1 MKKNI
6 IILIITLVI
15 GVIGIWIYDNYK
27 VKLYEK
33 DLFYMDTYI
42 NVKLYSNNKD
52 TANKALDEIDK
63 IYSEYHKLTDRY
75 NSYQNL
81 VNLYTINNN
90 VSTDEYLKIDEK
102 LYKLIEYG
110 IKMYNDSDGKID
122 ISMGNVIDIWR
133 GYRTSGLG
141 VPTLEELKYVNYNNI
156 SQIELKDG
164 QIKNNNLNLDLGSI
178 SKGYTTEKVAE
189 YLNNIGLNTYL
200 INAGGNV
207 IVGESYKKDKYKVGL
222 EDPNSKYGEVFK
234 VINVTNK
241 SVVTSGGYLRYYEY
255 DGKKYH
261 HIIDPD
267 TLFPSD
273 YMKSV
278 TVITD
283 DSAYADFLS
292 TYLFLFPVDQGKEYV
307 ESLDNVEAIWY
318 LNDDTYVTS
327 NGFKQYE

>member
-52 TANKALDEIDK
+52 KANKALDEIDK

-75 NSYQNL
+75 NSYPNL
-81 VNLYTINNN
+81 VNLYTINTN

-110 IKMYNDSDGKID
+110 IKMYNDSNGKID

>member
-6 IILIITLVI
+6 IILIITLLI
-15 GVIGIWIYDNYK
+15 GVIGIWIYDSYK
-27 VKLYEK
+27 IKLYEK

-52 TANKALDEIDK
+52 KANKALDEIDK

-110 IKMYNDSDGKID
+110 IKMYNDSNGKID

>member
-42 NVKLYSNNKD
+42 NVKLYSNNKEK
-52 TANKALDEIDK
+52 ANKALDEIDK
-63 IYSEYHKLTDRY
+63 IYNEYHKLTDRY
-75 NSYQNL
+75 NSYPNL
-81 VNLYTINNN
+81 VNLYTINTN

-110 IKMYNDSDGKID
+110 IKMYNDSNGKID

-178 SKGYTTEKVAE
+178 SKGYTTDKVAE